1 MIRKLDCS
9 FVFEW
14 ETPVVCPDQVKTLGC
29 SVTDEQLH
37 YTFNLTSLSGRS
49 FEVKSSQKALLNF
62 LECEK
67 RLKCMLQLWSVS
79 VAVCLLTEG
88 VTLEHCLSMLL
99 RGKFMNLLLG
109 RRENFSLK
117 GILIWP

>member
-14 ETPVVCPDQVKTLGC
+14 ETPVVCPDKVKTFGC

-49 FEVKSSQKALLNF
+49 FEVMPSGGVIIYLFIYLPVATNILKLKQGFLLSILGGDRRVNV
-62 LECEK
+62 
-67 RLKCMLQLWSVS
+67 LQLWSVLIF
-79 VAVCLLTEG
+79 VWPLTEG
-88 VTLEHCLSMLL
+88 IILDGITL
-99 RGKFMNLLLG
+99 GF
-109 RRENFSLK
+109 
-117 GILIWP
+117 

>member
-49 FEVKSSQKALLNF
+49 FEVTLRMLVFFFF
-62 LECEK
+62 LEFLGCEK
-67 RLKCMLQLWSVS
+67 RWKCL
-79 VAVCLLTEG
+79 
-88 VTLEHCLSMLL
+88 
-99 RGKFMNLLLG
+99 
-109 RRENFSLK
+109 
-117 GILIWP
+117 

>member
-14 ETPVVCPDQVKTLGC
+14 ETPVVCPDRVKTLGC

-49 FEVKSSQKALLNF
+49 FEVTL
-62 LECEK
+62 
-67 RLKCMLQLWSVS
+67 RMLFGFFFRIS
-79 VAVCLLTEG
+79 G
-88 VTLEHCLSMLL
+88 V
-99 RGKFMNLLLG
+99 
-109 RRENFSLK
+109 
-117 GILIWP
+117 

>member
-14 ETPVVCPDQVKTLGC
+14 ETPIVCPDKVKTSGC

-49 FEVKSSQKALLNF
+49 FEVMPSG
-62 LECEK
+62 
-67 RLKCMLQLWSVS
+67 
-79 VAVCLLTEG
+79 G
-88 VTLEHCLSMLL
+88 VT
-99 RGKFMNLLLG
+99 F
-109 RRENFSLK
+109 
-117 GILIWP
+117 LISHFCFP

>member
-1 MIRKLDCS
+1 MIQKLDCS

-14 ETPVVCPDQVKTLGC
+14 ETPVVCPDRVKTLGC

-49 FEVKSSQKALLNF
+49 FEVMLSQNVVFKF

-67 RLKCMLQLWSVS
+67 RLKCVLLLWSVFVVICPLTAG
-79 VAVCLLTEG
+79 VA
-88 VTLEHCLSMLL
+88 LEHWL
-99 RGKFMNLLLG
+99 
-109 RRENFSLK
+109 
-117 GILIWP
+117 